1 MLGRGGALLGAAA
14 VCVLLAGGVGAA
26 MAMEPG
32 AQPAAPPGP
41 ATKVVTVLDAPPPP
55 APAPTTTTTVPAPAP
70 QRLTPPVQSSGSGAA
85 TITVIINRPGG

>member
-32 AQPAAPPGP
+32 AQPAASPGP
-41 ATKVVTVLDAPPPP
+41 QNDEQATTSR
-55 APAPTTTTTVPAPAP
+55 PAPT
-70 QRLTPPVQSSGSGAA
+70 
-85 TITVIINRPGG
+85 